1 MASSSLLTVLRSVK
15 GARPCL
21 PQMSSVGRC
30 QAGLA
35 RRSSTA
41 AGLLPLQGYRVLD
54 MTRVLAGVS
63 WPLRVEFQLL
73 Y

>member
-1 MASSSLLTVLRSVK
+1 MASSSLSSMLRSCK
-15 GARPCL
+15 RARPCL
-21 PQMSSVGRC
+21 PQLSSVVRH
-30 QAGLA
+30 QAGLS

-54 MTRVLAGVS
+54 MTRVLAGVG
-63 WPLRVEFQLL
+63 WNLRVNYPLL

>member
-1 MASSSLLTVLRSVK
+1 MARIASMGRS
-15 GARPCL
+15 
-21 PQMSSVGRC
+21 
-30 QAGLA
+30 QAGFS

-63 WPLRVEFQLL
+63 WSPRVKCQLL

>member
-1 MASSSLLTVLRSVK
+1 MMASSSLSTMLRLRKV
-15 GARPCL
+15 ARPCL
-21 PQMSSVGRC
+21 SRISSVGRY
-30 QAGLA
+30 QAGTS

-63 WPLRVEFQLL
+63 
-73 Y
+73 